1 MWALLPLYGKSS
13 AWLLERCLCVIS
25 VTLSG
30 HEVKKFFNMWNDIEL
45 LTNDDTGSGR
55 LNIGSRQE
63 CGTAL
68 YQEDTLVKI
77 TSSEKVL
84 LNPKLYACNSSDG
97 CIIVADRSVSLL
109 DSICQSF
116 QMHIQFDTEVDVVG
130 LCQKGQFLVVGER
143 SGNLHLIHVPSK
155 QTLLTNVLVQK
166 SENEKTYLNL
176 IIEKDNAD
184 GGIYHIFILTS
195 NGFFYIMCL
204 PLAKIQE
211 AIDKMD
217 MITAKKLQGMIKTA
231 YISTKDY
238 HTLGC
243 LNFVIGYSMNNI
255 LLIIGGKGDCVL
267 SKWEV
272 DPSKNLVSVQSF
284 ADSSMIK
291 DAVQFQVIDNLL
303 FVLDK
308 ENILSMWDVYS
319 LTLIWDWPLVHIEE
333 FLLTTESDSSSV
345 IRQGIASLKLIILT
359 VPVNKQ
365 MRNLM
370 VFSLPAMHL
379 LYSLEVSDVS
389 SLVQSGI
396 STDTIYFLE
405 GINENHQKSP
415 EGPVSVLVLRSL
427 TEALPENRLSRLLH
441 KHKFTEAENFAVQF
455 GLDVELVYKV
465 KASAILEKLASSS
478 IGSYGQTVWLDL
490 VDEAKENLH
499 KIQDNHFVVNY
510 CINTPW
516 LTYETTQE
524 MLNYAKIRILKR
536 DDKMIASLSDGVQVS
551 ITEVL
556 RAQARLTTFYGA
568 FGPEKF
574 SGIAWTEFL
583 NNEDIFKNILFQLE
597 EGNLPCAQYLWL
609 RHQADFE
616 SSFDVKMLEDLLNT
630 ICATIPI
637 KELCLWFKNV
647 VIPFVRRVVPKGQN
661 ILAKWLEQGA
671 RNLELTDKVNWPEN
685 GLQMAEVFFTSK
697 NPGELGLASS
707 WRWIPLKCGDCEE
720 VHRLKKLVNDL
731 QELVDLY
738 RKYSC
743 KLALCDF
750 EKENASTIVFRM
762 FDKVLAPELIPSIL
776 EKFIKPYIR
785 EHNLQQDELLLRYIK
800 DLLERC
806 CTRSTSVFETA
817 WEAKAIAVIGC
828 ISDTDLIFD
837 AVLQIMHGAVVPWS
851 AAVEQLVKQ
860 HLEMKHVKVKLLQE
874 SSRLMEMKKLLRG
887 YGIRDTNLL
896 KDKQMIMRLVKY
908 ILKQDTPTS
917 LEDALNIVA
926 AYMLPSVEVYILRMV
941 DLIDRDRGEES
952 LNLLKSL
959 PLAEAEKVA
968 ERLSIWARLVLQKEA
983 DNSEEHKTQMCVTKT
998 LVEVLKFLLSIQ
1010 KENPLKEDECK
1021 ANLKMFET
1029 LASLQEDFGIFIS
1042 VKDYGNHLLMSQLLE
1057 EHIKAYESIQSM
1069 AKSRKMQATNSKDDS
1084 KTKNRSTESRLYRLA
1099 LLLQRTEQELG
1110 AKLALRSLDA
1120 GKIEEALK
1128 ICRDLYEHHYNEQTG
1143 KLLFLACQKLC
1154 HMLGADVP
1162 MITPKGLNF
1171 PAVINEMACQA
1182 ATICSPDLLLD
1193 SLELCKYTLAAKE
1206 IYGQCQIENYGFI
1219 AKAASFGAD
1228 KDPYEEWT
1236 YDDFFSEDGIV
1247 LDPQMA
1253 LPVAYETIS
1262 SLVPVADNK
1271 MYPLDS
1277 VSLANCPFIKGQ
1289 NLLLPVKT
1297 PICALLQNLMECS
1310 QCELALRLI
1319 VCLFGSCLQ
1328 HCVSNNMDMCLGE
1341 KLHDGKMLADAKSFL
1356 IAMKQKS
1363 TSVIVAAV
1371 LALLHKVFNCRLID
1385 HNLALGYCT
1394 ILPKEDMFEN
1404 LWNVINNTRHNYNKI
1419 LAVALVGAQLASHY
1433 GEAGERQKFEE
1444 LITDAEWGIQFGKLG
1459 ISFQTVFRQ
1468 PSVRKKEL
1476 IRTLV
1481 QNPNVDTDL
1490 ILKYCRTF
1498 MLDSDAALQLC
1509 IETLLLQS
1517 ANANQVE
1524 GDSAGDTVKQ
1534 PHSTLLAKSVKIIPL
1549 LKSTKDLVISLSGI
1563 LHKLD
1568 PYDYETIENVLRVIQ
1583 RADEN
1588 STSIQLNQALSLL
1601 KHLESYKR
1609 TSPPVDLEHQYTLE
1623 HVISLS
1629 PAAQTRLP
1637 FHLIFFRTTQCF
1649 WSIISAELTEESFPT
1664 LLLISK
1670 LMKVSLD
1677 TLYMSAARHVF
1688 EKKLKP
1694 KVFELTKA
1702 GCSSVINKETT
1713 KTVQTIQSYLLSIV
1727 NPEWAVAIAHK
1738 IAQELPT
1745 GPDQIQALK
1754 FCLYLAE
1761 KWLTNT
1767 TTKDESHEKA
1777 EILLKKLRMQYK
1789 RSATET
1795 VLITHKLSTAEHLK
1809 LTGKPANLIALL
1821 YEHSS
1826 INQRIQNPTSRDYP
1840 DIHAAA
1846 KEIAEINNLD
1856 MNKIW
1861 DKLLEKWLC
1870 PNIPTDEKTQ
1880 SFGDVQE
1887 DEELR
1892 RVIYLLQSRPM
1903 DYSSRMLFAITTSA
1917 TSPIGVNQLT
1927 FAQRSR
1933 ALKCLIYLADADTV
1947 ESLFKKPIEKV
1958 KYFLQC
1964 FIYLAE
1970 FETLNIPYT
1979 YESFHRSPKE
1989 GMIKGLWKNHSHEP
2003 TAARLVTELS
2013 LEYKVYDPQL
2023 WSGLLQKLL
2032 GFDMIHYLRKVLIA
2046 ITGVPSLWQ
2055 IPNFSRAWRSVI
2067 LAPFLAASCPPSP
2080 KQLEACCE
2088 CFVVLLK
2095 CPVLADLDI
2104 LGIARQYAQ
2113 LDLTAFALGC
2123 LLLIPQTAKREQQIQ
2138 GFLSSCNPETVLQ
2151 QVDEHM
2157 NTGEVASFASQIR
2170 CLILDNIINEK
2181 QYERFLK
2188 TKYFL
2193 LLKLQVMNTHRV
2205 KELVDYLATKSCMDD
2220 AAALIIEYQ
2229 KRCGNPILADRSSCD
2244 ILKMFLSGPE

>member
-1 MWALLPLYGKSS
+1 
-13 AWLLERCLCVIS
+13 
-25 VTLSG
+25 
-30 HEVKKFFNMWNDIEL
+30 MWNDIEL

-84 LNPKLYACNSSDG
+84 FNPKLYACNSSDG
-97 CIIVADRSVSLL
+97 CIIVADRSVALL
-109 DSICQSF
+109 DSVCQSF
-116 QMHIQFDTEVDVVG
+116 QMYIQFDTEVDVVG

-155 QTLLTNVLVQK
+155 QTLLTNFGLNNFYTFRNL
-166 SENEKTYLNL
+166 SLLYLCL
-176 IIEKDNAD
+176 FFI
-184 GGIYHIFILTS
+184 GIYHIFILTS
-195 NGFFYIMCL
+195 NGFFCIMCL

-211 AIDKMD
+211 G
-217 MITAKKLQGMIKTA
+217 MIQLMFKIKFRISLQGMIKTA

-243 LNFVIGYSMNNI
+243 LNFVTGDSLNNI

-308 ENILSMWDVYS
+308 ENVLSMWDVYS
-319 LTLIWDWPLVHIEE
+319 LSLIWDWPLVHIEE
-333 FLLTTESDSSSV
+333 FLLTTESDSSLV
-345 IRQGIASLKLIILT
+345 IRQGIASLKLITLT

-365 MRNLM
+365 VYISSIYFFVTL
-370 VFSLPAMHL
+370 
-379 LYSLEVSDVS
+379 VSYNCV
-389 SLVQSGI
+389 LQ
-396 STDTIYFLE
+396 DTIYFLE

-441 KHKFTEAENFAVQF
+441 KHKFTEAENFAIQF

-465 KASAILEKLASSS
+465 KVSAILEKLASSS

-499 KIQDNHFVVNY
+499 KTQDNHFVVDY
-510 CINTPW
+510 CINAPW
-516 LTYETTQE
+516 PTYETTQE
-524 MLNYAKIRILKR
+524 MLNYAKIRILKK
-536 DDKMIASLSDGVQVS
+536 DDKTVASLSDGVQVS
-551 ITEVL
+551 ITEV
-556 RAQARLTTFYGA
+556 REQIKIA
-568 FGPEKF
+568 FILK

-630 ICATIPI
+630 ICATIPV

-647 VIPFVRRVVPKGQN
+647 VVPFVRRVVPKGQK

-671 RNLELTDKVNWPEN
+671 RNLELTDKANWPEN
-685 GLQMAEVFFTSK
+685 GLQIAEVFFTSK

-776 EKFIKPYIR
+776 EKFIKPYIH
-785 EHNLQQDELLLRYIK
+785 EHNLQHDELLLQYIK

-806 CTRSTSVFETA
+806 RTRSTSVFETA

-917 LEDALNIVA
+917 LEDALKIVA

-941 DLIDRDRGEES
+941 DLIDQDRGEES

-959 PLAEAEKVA
+959 PLAEAEKVS
-968 ERLSIWARLVLQKEA
+968 ERLSIWARLVLEKEA
-983 DNSEEHKTQMCVTKT
+983 DNSEERKTQMCITKT

-1021 ANLKMFET
+1021 ANLKNFET
-1029 LASLQEDFGIFIS
+1029 LASLQENFDIFIS
-1042 VKDYGNHLLMSQLLE
+1042 VKDYGNHSLMSQLLE
-1057 EHIKAYESIQSM
+1057 EHIKAYESIRSM
-1069 AKSRKMQATNSKDDS
+1069 AKSRKVQATNSKDDS

-1099 LLLQRTEQELG
+1099 LLLQSTEQELG

-1128 ICRDLYEHHYNEQTG
+1128 ICRDFYEHHCNEQTG

-1154 HMLGADVP
+1154 HMLEADVP

-1262 SLVPVADNK
+1262 SLVPLADNK

-1277 VSLANCPFIKGQ
+1277 ASVANSPFIKGH

-1328 HCVSNNMDMCLGE
+1328 HCVSNNMDMRLGE
-1341 KLHDGKMLADAKSFL
+1341 KLHEGKILADAKSFL

-1404 LWNVINNTRHNYNKI
+1404 LWKVINNTRQNYNKI

-1444 LITDAEWGIQFGKLG
+1444 LITDAEWGIQLGKLG

-1468 PSVRKKEL
+1468 PSIRKKEL

-1481 QNPNVDTDL
+1481 QNLNVDTDL

-1498 MLDSDAALQLC
+1498 ILDSDAALQLC

-1524 GDSAGDTVKQ
+1524 GDDTVKQ

-1568 PYDYETIENVLRVIQ
+1568 PYDYETIENVLKVIQ

-1609 TSPPVDLEHQYTLE
+1609 TSPPVDLEHQYILE

-1777 EILLKKLRMQYK
+1777 EVLLKKLRMQYQ

-1809 LTGKPANLIALL
+1809 LTGKPANLIVLL

-1861 DKLLEKWLC
+1861 DILLEKWLC

-1892 RVIYLLQSRPM
+1892 RVIYLLQPRTM

-2032 GFDMIHYLRKVLIA
+2032 GFNMYCNLVCQYLL
-2046 ITGVPSLWQ
+2046 SF
-2055 IPNFSRAWRSVI
+2055 FS
-2067 LAPFLAASCPPSP
+2067 ASCPPSP

-2104 LGIARQYAQ
+2104 IGIARQYAQ

-2123 LLLIPQTAKREQQIQ
+2123 LLLIPQTEKREQQIQ
-2138 GFLSSCNPETVLQ
+2138 GFLSSCNAETVLQ

-2157 NTGEVASFASQIR
+2157 NTGEVAGFASQIR

-2188 TKYFL
+2188 TKYFP

-2205 KELVDYLATKSCMDD
+2205 KELVDYLANKNCQNLTVFTVALLFTRTRVTYQHTVSKSFTSID
-2220 AAALIIEYQ
+2220 
-2229 KRCGNPILADRSSCD
+2229 N
-2244 ILKMFLSGPE
+2244 

>member
-1 MWALLPLYGKSS
+1 
-13 AWLLERCLCVIS
+13 
-25 VTLSG
+25 
-30 HEVKKFFNMWNDIEL
+30 MWNDIEL

-84 LNPKLYACNSSDG
+84 FNPKLYACNSSDG
-97 CIIVADRSVSLL
+97 CIIVADRSVALL
-109 DSICQSF
+109 DSVCQSF
-116 QMHIQFDTEVDVVG
+116 QMYIQFDTEVDVVG

-155 QTLLTNVLVQK
+155 QTLLTNFGLNNFYTFRNL
-166 SENEKTYLNL
+166 SLLYLCL
-176 IIEKDNAD
+176 FFI
-184 GGIYHIFILTS
+184 GIYHIFILTS
-195 NGFFYIMCL
+195 NGFFCIMCL

-211 AIDKMD
+211 G
-217 MITAKKLQGMIKTA
+217 MIQLMFKIKFRISLQGMIKTA

-243 LNFVIGYSMNNI
+243 LNFVTGDSLNNI

-291 DAVQFQVIDNLL
+291 GKKKNLPN
-303 FVLDK
+303 V
-308 ENILSMWDVYS
+308 LSMWDVYS
-319 LTLIWDWPLVHIEE
+319 LSLIWDWPLVHIEE
-333 FLLTTESDSSSV
+333 FLLTTESDSSLRKEISTFQ
-345 IRQGIASLKLIILT
+345 INNLFIIASCL
-359 VPVNKQ
+359 V
-365 MRNLM
+365 
-370 VFSLPAMHL
+370 L
-379 LYSLEVSDVS
+379 LEIYFFVTLVSYNCV
-389 SLVQSGI
+389 LQ
-396 STDTIYFLE
+396 DTIYFLE

-441 KHKFTEAENFAVQF
+441 KHKFTEAENFAIQF

-465 KASAILEKLASSS
+465 KVSAILEKLASSS

-499 KIQDNHFVVNY
+499 KTQDNHFVVDY
-510 CINTPW
+510 CINAPW
-516 LTYETTQE
+516 PTYETTQE
-524 MLNYAKIRILKR
+524 MLNYAKIRILKK
-536 DDKMIASLSDGVQVS
+536 DDKTVASLSDGVQ
-551 ITEVL
+551 VL

-630 ICATIPI
+630 ICATIPV

-647 VIPFVRRVVPKGQN
+647 VVPFVRRVVPKGQK

-671 RNLELTDKVNWPEN
+671 RNLELTDKANWPEN
-685 GLQMAEVFFTSK
+685 GLQIAEVFFTSK

-776 EKFIKPYIR
+776 EKFIKPYIH
-785 EHNLQQDELLLRYIK
+785 EHNLQHDELLLQYIK

-806 CTRSTSVFETA
+806 RTRSTSVFETA

-917 LEDALNIVA
+917 LEDALKIVA

-941 DLIDRDRGEES
+941 DLIDQDRGEES

-959 PLAEAEKVA
+959 PLAEAEKVS
-968 ERLSIWARLVLQKEA
+968 ERLSIWARLVLEKEA
-983 DNSEEHKTQMCVTKT
+983 DNSEERKTQMCITKT

-1021 ANLKMFET
+1021 ANLKNFET
-1029 LASLQEDFGIFIS
+1029 LASLQENFDIFIS
-1042 VKDYGNHLLMSQLLE
+1042 VKDYGNHSLMSQLLE
-1057 EHIKAYESIQSM
+1057 EHIKAYESIRSM
-1069 AKSRKMQATNSKDDS
+1069 AKSRKVQATNSKDDS

-1099 LLLQRTEQELG
+1099 LLLQSTEQELG

-1128 ICRDLYEHHYNEQTG
+1128 ICRDFYEHHCNEQTG

-1154 HMLGADVP
+1154 HMLEADVP

-1262 SLVPVADNK
+1262 SLVPLADNK

-1277 VSLANCPFIKGQ
+1277 ASVANSPFIKGH

-1328 HCVSNNMDMCLGE
+1328 HCVSNNMDMRLGE
-1341 KLHDGKMLADAKSFL
+1341 KVWTKPIFL

-1404 LWNVINNTRHNYNKI
+1404 LWKVINNTRQNYNKI

-1444 LITDAEWGIQFGKLG
+1444 LITDAEWGIQLGKLG

-1468 PSVRKKEL
+1468 PSIRKKEL

-1481 QNPNVDTDL
+1481 QNLNVDTDL

-1498 MLDSDAALQLC
+1498 ILDSDAALQLC

-1524 GDSAGDTVKQ
+1524 GDDTVKQ

-1568 PYDYETIENVLRVIQ
+1568 PYDYETIENVLKVIQ

-1609 TSPPVDLEHQYTLE
+1609 TSPPVDLEHQYILE

-1745 GPDQIQALK
+1745 GMALK

-1777 EILLKKLRMQYK
+1777 EVLLKKLRMQYQ

-1809 LTGKPANLIALL
+1809 LTGKPANLIVLL

-1861 DKLLEKWLC
+1861 DILLEKWLC
-1870 PNIPTDEKTQ
+1870 PNIPTDE
-1880 SFGDVQE
+1880 
-1887 DEELR
+1887 
-1892 RVIYLLQSRPM
+1892 
-1903 DYSSRMLFAITTSA
+1903 
-1917 TSPIGVNQLT
+1917 PIGVNQLT

-2032 GFDMIHYLRKVLIA
+2032 GFNMIHYLRKVLIA

-2055 IPNFSRAWRSVI
+2055 VCKYLMNLLCASVPH
-2067 LAPFLAASCPPSP
+2067 LKWSNDTYFLFC
-2080 KQLEACCE
+2080 KEFCRL
-2088 CFVVLLK
+2088 

-2104 LGIARQYAQ
+2104 IGIARQYAQ

-2123 LLLIPQTAKREQQIQ
+2123 LLLIPQTEKREQQIQ
-2138 GFLSSCNPETVLQ
+2138 GFLSSCNAETVLQ

-2157 NTGEVASFASQIR
+2157 NTGEVAGFASQIR

-2188 TKYFL
+2188 TKYFP

-2205 KELVDYLATKSCMDD
+2205 KELVDYLANKNCMDD
-2220 AAALIIEYQ
+2220 AAALIVEYQ
-2229 KRCGNPILADRSSCD
+2229 KRCGNPIPADRSSCD

>member
-1 MWALLPLYGKSS
+1 
-13 AWLLERCLCVIS
+13 
-25 VTLSG
+25 
-30 HEVKKFFNMWNDIEL
+30 MWNDIEL
-45 LTNDDTGSGR
+45 LANDDTGSGR
-55 LNIGSRQE
+55 LNIGSRQG

-68 YQEDTLVKI
+68 YQEDTLAKI
-77 TSSEKVL
+77 TSCEKVL
-84 LNPKLYACNSSDG
+84 CNPAVFACSSNDG
-97 CIIVADRSVSLL
+97 CVIVADKSVTLL
-109 DSICQSF
+109 DSICQSL

-130 LCQKGQFLVVGER
+130 LCQKGHFLVVGER

-166 SENEKTYLNL
+166 SQNGKTYLNL

-184 GGIYHIFILTS
+184 GGIYHMFILTS
-195 NGFFYIMCL
+195 NGFFCIMGL

-211 AIDKMD
+211 GIDKMD
-217 MITAKKLQGMIKTA
+217 MITVKKLQGEIKTA
-231 YISTKDY
+231 YISTKNY

-243 LNFVIGYSMNNI
+243 LNFVISSDLTSNM

-272 DPSKNLVSVQSF
+272 EPHKYLVSIQSF

-291 DAVQFQVIDNLL
+291 DAVKLQVIDNFL

-308 ENILSMWDVYS
+308 ENILSMWEVYS

-333 FLLTTESDSSSV
+333 FLLTTELDSSSV
-345 IRQGIASLKLIILT
+345 VRQRVSSLKLISLT
-359 VPVNKQ
+359 VPDNKQ

-379 LYSLEVSDVS
+379 LYSLEVSAVS

-396 STDTIYFLE
+396 NIDTIYFLE
-405 GINENHQKSP
+405 GINENHQKYP
-415 EGPVSVLVLRSL
+415 EGPVSILVLRSL

-441 KHKFTEAENFAVQF
+441 KHKFTEAENFALQF

-465 KASAILEKLASSS
+465 KASDILEKLASAS

-490 VDEAKENLH
+490 VAEAKENLH
-499 KIQDNHFVVNY
+499 KTQDNHFVVDY
-510 CINTPW
+510 CINAPW
-516 LTYETTQE
+516 PSYEITQD

-536 DDKMIASLSDGVQVS
+536 DDKTVASLSDEVQVS

-583 NNEDIFKNILFQLE
+583 NNEDIFKNILSQLQ
-597 EGNLPCAQYLWL
+597 EGNLSCAQYMWL

-616 SSFDVKMLEDLLNT
+616 RNFDVNMLEDLLNT
-630 ICATIPI
+630 ICATVPI
-637 KELCLWFKNV
+637 KVLCLWFKNV
-647 VIPFVRRVVPKGQN
+647 LIPFVRRAVPKGQK
-661 ILAKWLEQGA
+661 ILAKWLEQGT
-671 RNLELTDKVNWPEN
+671 RNLELTDKANWPEN

-707 WRWIPLKCGDCEE
+707 WYWIPLKCGDCEE
-720 VHRLKKLVNDL
+720 VHRLKKLVYDL

-743 KLALCDF
+743 RLALNDF

-762 FDKVLAPELIPSIL
+762 LDKVLAPELIPSIL
-776 EKFIKPYIR
+776 EKFIKPYIH
-785 EHNLQQDELLLRYIK
+785 EHKLQQDELLLQYIT

-806 CTRSTSVFETA
+806 RTRSTSVFETA

-828 ISDTDLIFD
+828 ISDIDLVFD

-860 HLEMKHVKVKLLQE
+860 HLQMNHVKVKLLQE
-874 SSRLMEMKKLLRG
+874 SYRLMEMKKLLRG

-917 LEDALNIVA
+917 LEDALKIVE
-926 AYMLPSVEVYILRMV
+926 AYMLPSEEVYILRMV
-941 DLIDRDRGEES
+941 DMIDKDRGEES

-959 PLAEAEKVA
+959 PLAEAETVA
-968 ERLSIWARLVLQKEA
+968 ERLSLWARLVLQKEA
-983 DNSEEHKTQMCVTKT
+983 DNSEERKAQMCITKT
-998 LVEVLKFLLSIQ
+998 LVEVLKFLLNIQ

-1029 LASLQEDFGIFIS
+1029 LASLQEDFNIFIS
-1042 VKDYGNHLLMSQLLE
+1042 VKDCGNRSLMSQLLE
-1057 EHIKAYESIQSM
+1057 EHIKAYESLRSM
-1069 AKSRKMQATNSKDDS
+1069 AQSRKVQTANSKDDS
-1084 KTKNRSTESRLYRLA
+1084 KMTDCSTESRLYRLA
-1099 LLLQRTEQELG
+1099 FLLQMTEQELG
-1110 AKLALRSLDA
+1110 VKLALRSLDA
-1120 GKIEEALK
+1120 GKIEEALN
-1128 ICRDLYEHHYNEQTG
+1128 ICRDLYENHRNEETG
-1143 KLLFLACQKLC
+1143 KLLFLISRKLC

-1162 MITPKGLNF
+1162 MITPEGLNF

-1206 IYGQCQIENYGFI
+1206 IYGQCQIESYGFI

-1236 YDDFFSEDGIV
+1236 YDDFFSEDAIV
-1247 LDPQMA
+1247 LDPLMV

-1262 SLVPVADNK
+1262 SLVPIADNK

-1297 PICALLQNLMECS
+1297 PICALLQNLRECS
-1310 QCELALRLI
+1310 QYELALRLI
-1319 VCLFGSCLQ
+1319 VCVFESCLH
-1328 HCVSNNMDMCLGE
+1328 HCVSNNMDMCLAQ
-1341 KLHDGKMLADAKSFL
+1341 KLHDAKMLADTKSFL
-1356 IAMKQKS
+1356 IFMKQKF
-1363 TSVIVAAV
+1363 TSVIEAAV
-1371 LALLHKVFNCRLID
+1371 MSLLHKVFNCRLID

-1394 ILPKEDMFEN
+1394 ILPKEDTFEK
-1404 LWNVINNTRHNYNKI
+1404 LWNIINNTRQNYNKI
-1419 LAVALVGAQLASHY
+1419 LGVALVGAQLASHY
-1433 GEAGERQKFEE
+1433 GEPGRRQKFGE
-1444 LITDAEWGIQFGKLG
+1444 LITDAEWGIQLSKLG

-1476 IRTLV
+1476 IGTLV

-1509 IETLLLQS
+1509 IEALLLQN
-1517 ANANQVE
+1517 ANANKVE
-1524 GDSAGDTVKQ
+1524 GDSAGDIGKQ

-1583 RADEN
+1583 RADESN
-1588 STSIQLNQALSLL
+1588 TSIHLNQALGLL

-1609 TSPPVDLEHQYTLE
+1609 TSPPVDLEHQYILE
-1623 HVISLS
+1623 HAISLS
-1629 PAAQTRLP
+1629 PAAKTRLP

-1649 WSIISAELTEESFPT
+1649 WSIISAELSEESFST

-1677 TLYMSAARHVF
+1677 TLYVSAARHVF

-1694 KVFELTKA
+1694 KVFERAKA
-1702 GCSSVINKETT
+1702 GCSSAINKETT

-1738 IAQELPT
+1738 ITQEIPT

-1767 TTKDESHEKA
+1767 TAKDESHEKA
-1777 EILLKKLRMQYK
+1777 EVLLKKLRVQYQ

-1795 VLITHKLSTAEHLK
+1795 VLITHKLNTAEHLK
-1809 LTGKPANLIALL
+1809 LTGKPANLIVLL

-1826 INQRIQNPTSRDYP
+1826 INQRIQNPTGRDYP

-1870 PNIPTDEKTQ
+1870 PNVSPDEKTEI
-1880 SFGDVQE
+1880 FGDVQE

-1892 RVIYLLQSRPM
+1892 RVIYLLQSRPV
-1903 DYSSRMLFAITTSA
+1903 DYSSRLLFAITTSA

-1927 FAQRSR
+1927 FAHRSR
-1933 ALKCLIYLADADTV
+1933 ALKCLIYLADAETI

-1958 KYFLQC
+1958 KYLLKC

-1979 YESFHRSPKE
+1979 YESFDTSPKE

-2023 WSGLLQKLL
+2023 WSGLLHKLL
-2032 GFDMIHYLRKVLIA
+2032 GFNMINYLRKVLIA
-2046 ITGVPSLWQ
+2046 LTGVPSLWQ
-2055 IPNFSRAWRSVI
+2055 IPNFIRAWRSVI
-2067 LAPFLAASCPPSP
+2067 LAPFLEASCPPSP

-2088 CFVVLLK
+2088 CFVVLLR
-2095 CPVLADLDI
+2095 CPILAELDI
-2104 LGIARQYAQ
+2104 IGIARQYAQ
-2113 LDLTAFALGC
+2113 LDLPAFALGC
-2123 LLLIPQTAKREQQIQ
+2123 LLLIPQSEKREQQIQ
-2138 GFLSSCNPETVLQ
+2138 GFLSSCNPEAVLQ

-2157 NTGEVASFASQIR
+2157 NTGEVAGFASQIR
-2170 CLILDNIINEK
+2170 CVILDNIINEK

-2188 TKYFL
+2188 TKYFPF
-2193 LLKLQVMNTHRV
+2193 LKLQVMNTDRV
-2205 KELVDYLATKSCMDD
+2205 KELVDYLANKNCMDD
-2220 AAALIIEYQ
+2220 AAALIVECQ
-2229 KRCGNPILADRSSCD
+2229 KQYGNPIPADKSPSE
-2244 ILKMFLSGPE
+2244 ILTMFLSGPK